1 MVIAIAPAEIFIDFL
16 LGASTFAERLVRE
29 QIVKLLPEWI
39 SSQAVLILVCVAI
52 LWCDQSLNHEH
63 WGILSEAGLQVWV
76 GVGEFYVLYFNSY
89 WGHLVNHKHRLN
101 PFEFLVDLQLR
112 EVGVAIGVGGVFF
125 GILDRA

>member
-1 MVIAIAPAEIFIDFL
+1 MIFLTESHPVECTQTLFVLLSEIRSTLTCRLKCLINVHQSKPIATLMVIAIAPAEIFIDFL

-63 WGILSEAGLQVWV
+63 
-76 GVGEFYVLYFNSY
+76 
-89 WGHLVNHKHRLN
+89 
-101 PFEFLVDLQLR
+101 
-112 EVGVAIGVGGVFF
+112 
-125 GILDRA
+125 